1 MARSRGKA
9 KARNRPS
16 RPQPVQAAPPPP
28 PPPPPPAVEE
38 PPPAPE
44 EADESHASRAAL
56 IGTIAVVA
64 ASTAL
69 TFLLLSGWTPGPHTS
84 TPQPLAAAPAAKPK
98 PKPKPQPAAQPK
110 PKPKPKKK
118 VVVKP
123 PTATQLAR
131 ESFQGACGFCHTLE
145 DAGTTGRAGPNL
157 DKLKPTRLRVL
168 DAINLGGRQTGL
180 MPPDIIEGT
189 EASRVANYVAKVTR
203 R

>member
-9 KARNRPS
+9 KARNRPP

-28 PPPPPPAVEE
+28 PPPPPAVEE
-38 PPPAPE
+38 PPTAPE
-44 EADESHASRAAL
+44 ETDESHASRAAL

-84 TPQPLAAAPAAKPK
+84 TPQLSAAAAPAAKPK
-98 PKPKPQPAAQPK
+98 PKPQPAAEPR

-123 PTATQLAR
+123 PTATQIAR

-180 MPPDIIEGT
+180 MPPAIIDGT